1 MTKAYWVGKFLVDLS
16 RNQISHNQDV
26 QTLPPKALQV
36 LTYLAQNSGRVVSH
50 DELLNQVWANTVVTP
65 NTLQRS
71 IAQLRKA
78 FGETSHASALI
89 KTHAKQGYS
98 LEVEVRWSA
107 GEDTGTVEPA
117 ADSQGQLPEV
127 LPVLPPEH
135 TVNVFPQ
142 PEMAPPKSKT
152 AKPKHNK
159 LWWYSALAAL
169 LVLAVGV
176 LPFVQ
181 HEADFQL
188 EDLRYLTA
196 TDDKE
201 YGARYS
207 PDGQYIL
214 FHRYYEKVCTNHIW
228 AKNADTLQEVQLTAE
243 RGTYSGYNLSADGKN
258 LLFVQEQDCIAPVNQ
273 PSCFKLMSLDF
284 QAALKEPQQAKE
296 LLDCQHSAIRNP
308 IWMDE
313 QHIALMQREDRNW
326 RLVRYSLADQS
337 SSTLYEAK
345 DGITLG
351 LAWSAD
357 RQLFAVTSLKSSGGQ
372 RLDLLFA
379 DGTVKSSH
387 NIVFPP
393 GAPRYT
399 KLLPEFMPD
408 SKGLLLTYRGQ
419 LSTLSEQGQIQELN
433 IGLDANIGSPA
444 FHPDGNRLLVVS
456 GRYDSDV
463 ARLSIPDEVHIDDPT
478 QDLEA
483 QVFERSINLEDK
495 AKFRPNGQSIAFV
508 SKRTGSEQVWL
519 LENNNAALISSFTKG
534 TMVSNLLW
542 SKDGQSLLVQADM
555 SLYLLSVDKQQRQ
568 LHFPHPV
575 LGLYDWDEDAQQV
588 IARVLLNDTSR
599 FVSIDISSMEFQ
611 QLNNKRVFWAAQNPG
626 GTLVFMDHLRQFWQR
641 GSIEDKRINALNDQ
655 GSSKGFVLTNE
666 QLYGINKNNQLWS
679 YHLQSGAFKVLG
691 NVSPDIEF
699 LTDIQGNE
707 ILATLLVGERQEI
720 LELTLAD

>member
-16 RNQISHNQDV
+16 RNQISHNQNI

-98 LEVEVRWSA
+98 LEAEVRWSA
-107 GEDTGTVEPA
+107 EENIEAV
-117 ADSQGQLPEV
+117 ADCQGQLSEAI
-127 LPVLPPEH
+127 PVSPLEA
-135 TVNVFPQ
+135 TTQAIPQ
-142 PEMAPPKSKT
+142 PEITPSKPK
-152 AKPKHNK
+152 ARPKHNK
-159 LWWYSALAAL
+159 WWWFSALAAL
-169 LVLAVGV
+169 LLLAVGV

-181 HEADFQL
+181 QQAEFQL

-228 AKNADTLQEVQLTAE
+228 AKNADTMQEVQLTAQ

-258 LLFVQEQDCIAPVNQ
+258 LLFVQEQDCIDPVNQ

-284 QAALKEPQQAKE
+284 QAALREPQQAKE

-308 IWMDE
+308 LWIDE

-326 RLVRYSLADQS
+326 RLVRYSLADH
-337 SSTLYEAK
+337 SSTTLFESK
-345 DGITLG
+345 DSIMLG
-351 LAWSAD
+351 LAWSAK
-357 RQLFAVTSLKSSGGQ
+357 RQLFAVTSVKSSGGQ
-372 RLDLLFA
+372 RLDLLLA

-387 NIVFPP
+387 DIVFPP
-393 GAPRYT
+393 GAPRYN

-408 SKGLLLTYRGQ
+408 SEGLLLTYRGQ

-433 IGLDANIGSPA
+433 LALDANIGSPA

-463 ARLSIPDEVHIDDPT
+463 ARLAIPDQAQIDEQT
-478 QDLEA
+478 QDLDA
-483 QVFERSINLEDK
+483 RVFERSINLEDK
-495 AKFRPNGQSIAFV
+495 AKFRPNGQGIAFV

-519 LENNNAALISSFTKG
+519 LENHDAALISNFAKG
-534 TMVSNLLW
+534 TMLSNLLW
-542 SKDGQSLLVQADM
+542 GKDGQQLLVQADM
-555 SLYLLSVDKQQRQ
+555 SLYLLSMDKQQRQ
-568 LHFPHPV
+568 LDFPHPV
-575 LGLYDWDEDAQQV
+575 LGLYNWNQDTQQL
-588 IARVLLNDTSR
+588 IARVLLNDISR
-599 FVSIDISSMEFQ
+599 LVSIDMHSMAFQ
-611 QLNNKRVFWAAQNPG
+611 QLNNKQVFWAAQSPN

-655 GSSKGFVLTNE
+655 GSSKGFVMTDE

-691 NVSPDIEF
+691 NVSPDIEL
-699 LTDIQGNE
+699 LTDIQDNE
-707 ILATLLVGERQEI
+707 ILATLLVGERHEI
-720 LELTLAD
+720 LELTFSD